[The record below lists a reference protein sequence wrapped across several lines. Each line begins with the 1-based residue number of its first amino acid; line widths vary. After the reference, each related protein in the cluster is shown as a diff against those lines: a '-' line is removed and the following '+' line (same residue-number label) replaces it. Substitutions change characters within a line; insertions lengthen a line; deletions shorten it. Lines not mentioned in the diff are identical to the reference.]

1 MRGSNV
7 LLCVNFTS
15 PPGQLSVLG
24 SKQDFGDD
32 DGQVGVSGDRLDLAE
47 ERLGLA
53 GQANNES
60 LEGWMGNKPG
70 REKKKIKKK
79 KYFGLEARFEA

>member
-1 MRGSNV
+1 M
-7 LLCVNFTS
+7 CVNFTL

-47 ERLGLA
+47 ERFGLA
-53 GQANNES
+53 GQVSSES
-60 LEGWMGNKPG
+60 L
-70 REKKKIKKK
+70 
-79 KYFGLEARFEA
+79 